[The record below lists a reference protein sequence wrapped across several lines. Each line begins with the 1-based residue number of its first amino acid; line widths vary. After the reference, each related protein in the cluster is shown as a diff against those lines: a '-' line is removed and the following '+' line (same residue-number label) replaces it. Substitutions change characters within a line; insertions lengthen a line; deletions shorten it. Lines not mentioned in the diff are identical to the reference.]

1 MTRRLYAL
9 ILLPAISLSLF
20 LWELM
25 RRHQYES
32 RGYALLVVAV
42 PVLILILLPAFWVA
56 YSLFLSKFAAISL
69 DRALRLDLA
78 CYLPL
83 LLLLAYFVPISR
95 SVLHVGTILFFVSLA
110 GVASLKIA
118 ILVYYRRAI
127 LREIVLRPHIGLAV
141 IIGVA
146 AILRLSLI
154 AANRFHGDEALY
166 CNWGLLIASGKDIFL
181 RKGLIVDKPPVWPY
195 TLALFFK
202 VFGHTETAARL
213 PNVIASLVGIVVVY
227 EIALELFDRRA
238 AILSAIL
245 LAFSPFD
252 AQFAP
257 TAFTDP
263 LMVTSAF
270 ASCLL
275 ALRGRHLPAGIAMG
289 LAMMTK
295 PTAVIFAPLVIVLAS
310 LSLIKKGEGRRL
322 GRAAVHLGLGL
333 GAVVLAVVAWDLVI
347 RIGSVNFLSA
357 SAARYGGLRV
367 APVEKLL
374 PRVQGWLQHLQYLT
388 GSRVLNVTLI
398 VGTVCLLA
406 YGVWRRRERAGW
418 VFEWV
423 LAGFFLYF
431 VAVHTVLTFSIWDRY
446 MLGLASIVA
455 ILLSRVILLPHDVLS
470 RREGSDRAQVAYLV
484 VLSLLLVAA
493 IRHPT
498 QVALRYG
505 FPVGGD
511 HGSFQGIDDV
521 ANYFKGNAPEGSVVF
536 HKWLGWHYS
545 CYLFDVPLDFYY
557 YPSFEFV
564 LKSSQQLSTYEKYI
578 VFPSWTDPSGLANF
592 LEDNEWEMRE
602 LYRTY
607 RPNGTMS
614 FTIYRIQP
622 LGE

>member
-1 MTRRLYAL
+1 
-9 ILLPAISLSLF
+9 
-20 LWELM
+20 
-25 RRHQYES
+25 
-32 RGYALLVVAV
+32 
-42 PVLILILLPAFWVA
+42 
-56 YSLFLSKFAAISL
+56 
-69 DRALRLDLA
+69 
-78 CYLPL
+78 
-83 LLLLAYFVPISR
+83 
-95 SVLHVGTILFFVSLA
+95 
-110 GVASLKIA
+110 
-118 ILVYYRRAI
+118 
-127 LREIVLRPHIGLAV
+127 
-141 IIGVA
+141 
-146 AILRLSLI
+146 
-154 AANRFHGDEALY
+154 
-166 CNWGLLIASGKDIFL
+166 
-181 RKGLIVDKPPVWPY
+181 
-195 TLALFFK
+195 
-202 VFGHTETAARL
+202 
-213 PNVIASLVGIVVVY
+213 VY

-252 AQFAP
+252 VQFAP

-263 LMVTSAF
+263 LMVTLAL

-289 LAMMTK
+289 LAVMTK
-295 PTAVIFAPLVIVLAS
+295 PTAVIFAPLAILFAA
-310 LSLIKKGEGRRL
+310 LPLIKRGQARSL
-322 GRAAVHLGLGL
+322 GRAALFLALGL

-367 APVEKLL
+367 APVGKLL
-374 PRVQGWLQHLQYLT
+374 PRVRGWLQHLQYLT

-406 YGVWRRRERAGW
+406 YGLWRRRERAGW
-418 VFEWV
+418 IFEWV

-446 MLGLASIVA
+446 MLGLASIAA
-455 ILLSRVILLPHDVLS
+455 ILLSRVVLLPRDVLS

-484 VLSLLLVAA
+484 MLSVLLVAA

-511 HGSFQGIDDV
+511 HGSFQGIDAV
-521 ANYFKGNAPEGSVVF
+521 ANYLKGNAPEGSVVF

-545 CYLFDVPLDFYY
+545 CYLFDAPLDFYY

-564 LKSSQQLSTYEKYI
+564 LKSSQQLPTNEKYV
-578 VFPSWTDPSGLANF
+578 VFPSWTDPSGLSNF
-592 LEDNEWEMRE
+592 LEDNRWEMQQF
-602 LYRTY
+602 YRTY